1 MSSSLLRHFRK
12 SLNNCRSVAAL
23 TVLCQSLISGNAG
36 TIVLHVTPREM
47 VCHLIKVF
55 QRSVRRGIFLTH
67 PRSTREIEGRAFK
80 RKKRMLSRPLKIT
93 ILLIWRFMVLQKVV
107 CQLTQTLF
115 GISERWIISR
125 HPTNM
130 RVIRGRLSETI
141 S

>member
-1 MSSSLLRHFRK
+1 MFRP
-12 SLNNCRSVAAL
+12 LTAATQHWLCFRSVAAL
-23 TVLCQSLISGNAG
+23 TVLCTSPISGNAG
-36 TIVLHVTPREM
+36 TIVLHVRSRET
-47 VCHLIKVF
+47 VWQLIKMF
-55 QRSVRRGIFLTH
+55 QRPVRRGIFSTH

-93 ILLIWRFMVLQKVV
+93 ILLIWCFMVLQKVV

-115 GISERWIISR
+115 GISERWTTSR